1 MEDSILELFGKEGD
15 VTEEDIQDLTD
26 QDILDAIN
34 NQTTSGIFSIK
45 KDFKAML
52 GKVFK
57 CTSNS
62 KPYEKLFERENTE
75 F

>member
-52 GKVFK
+52 GKVVD
-57 CTSNS
+57 S
-62 KPYEKLFERENTE
+62 PQIQ
-75 F
+75 